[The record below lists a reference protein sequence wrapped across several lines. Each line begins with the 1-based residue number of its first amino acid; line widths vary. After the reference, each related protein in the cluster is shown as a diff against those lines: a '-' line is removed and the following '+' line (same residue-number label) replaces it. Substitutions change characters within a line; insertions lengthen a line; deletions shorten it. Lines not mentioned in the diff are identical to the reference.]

1 MTTSTDVTEA
11 EGEYKG
17 GAIAGVG
24 THAGAH
30 AGARAASIA
39 AFTKALASQ
48 ADVQPHEGG
57 RSPSLP
63 FSSTTTASLTSM
75 AHLPE

>member
-48 ADVQPHEGG
+48 ADVQLLPFPTR
-57 RSPSLP
+57 RSFPFSALQQLAQLAHLSLP
-63 FSSTTTASLTSM
+63 
-75 AHLPE
+75 E